1 MNPQIRLEN
10 IKKMSKLKK
19 KISWYTGLICLW
31 MIRKYG
37 FLWSESNQRLI
48 TCFLGQEVPI
58 KPFSYNLLVFVD
70 FLGRSSKSWNSR
82 TDIPLLDIKWREM
95 AHYGTSF
102 AKIMLF
108 EPFSINVLPPPWP
121 LLFSLEVV
129 SSQKIVLF

>member
-1 MNPQIRLEN
+1 MIYQWSE
-10 IKKMSKLKK
+10 
-19 KISWYTGLICLW
+19 YT
-31 MIRKYG
+31 

-108 EPFSINVLPPPWP
+108 GPFSINVLPPPWP
-121 LLFSLEVV
+121 LLFSHG
-129 SSQKIVLF
+129 SFFPPKKSFYISYNKMKINIYRKYKARLKM